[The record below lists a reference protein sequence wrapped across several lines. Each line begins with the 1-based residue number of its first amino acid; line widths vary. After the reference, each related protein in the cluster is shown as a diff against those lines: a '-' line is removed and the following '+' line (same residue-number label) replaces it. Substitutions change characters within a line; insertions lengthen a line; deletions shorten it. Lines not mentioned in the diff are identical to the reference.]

1 MEPSWKTQRATAAMA
16 LEGLQHRLGFDPR
29 QKHHRCPIEQTT
41 QEQHP
46 ECDYNFHPAPKDLYD
61 ETAFS

>member
-1 MEPSWKTQRATAAMA
+1 
-16 LEGLQHRLGFDPR
+16 LQHRLGFDPR